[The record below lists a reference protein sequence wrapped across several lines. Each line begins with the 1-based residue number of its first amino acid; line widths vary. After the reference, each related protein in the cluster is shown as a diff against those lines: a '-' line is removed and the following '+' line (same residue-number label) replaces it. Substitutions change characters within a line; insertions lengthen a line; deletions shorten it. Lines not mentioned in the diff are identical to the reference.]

1 VKHLQKVGFTMDE
14 IVHAGL
20 ATKKDNGTYD
30 YFNER
35 IVFPIKNLDGFIV
48 GFSGRVLTDEK
59 PKYLNTR
66 ETKIFKKS
74 NILFNID
81 EV

>member
-1 VKHLQKVGFTMDE
+1 MDE